1 LNQKAFTSVYD
12 VNPLAFIPFFEYIY
26 TVNGTYMRI
35 VFISIL
41 LFISSLGDGLAGITD
56 ITGLSSKIVELNEQ
70 IRQEH
75 YGKVSSVVVLNMKG
89 KPIFEQYYGF
99 NSRNSL
105 NQISSVTK
113 SITSLALGIC
123 IDRGLIPSVDEPVAK
138 YFPEYNRQFSEYP
151 AKKNITLKHLLNQ
164 TTGLKW
170 DEWFFPYNYA
180 SNSLIALLE
189 SKANWIDHFFNL
201 PVDTLAG
208 IKFNYNSLSSQVI
221 AEVVSRVSGMPFNQ
235 FVVENIFKPLSI
247 DQYRWDEYP
256 NNPFPAWGGI
266 SLTTLDMAKIGLLM
280 LNNGRYRNMQIV
292 SVSWI
297 NNSITIQSVYNQS
310 TGYGLHW
317 WVEHQTGE
325 PLMYYAAGYG
335 DQYVF
340 VVPEKEIVIAI
351 NAQNFSDYQW
361 PKPVIDIARAIATS
375 I

>member
-1 LNQKAFTSVYD
+1 
-12 VNPLAFIPFFEYIY
+12 
-26 TVNGTYMRI
+26 MRI

-113 SITSLALGIC
+113 SITSIALGLC
-123 IDRGLIPSVDEPVAK
+123 IDRGLIASVDEPVARF
-138 YFPEYNRQFSEYP
+138 FPEYQKQLAVNP
-151 AKKNITLKHLLNQ
+151 ALKIITLRHLLNQ

-208 IKFNYNSLSSQVI
+208 VKFNYNSLSSQVV
-221 AEVVSRVSGMPFNQ
+221 AEVVSKASGMPFDQ
-235 FVVENIFKPLSI
+235 FVVENIFKPLGI
-247 DQYRWDEYP
+247 DEYRWDSYP
-256 NNPFPAWGGI
+256 NNPLPAWGGI
-266 SLTTLDMAKIGLLM
+266 SLSTIDMAKIGLLM
-280 LNNGRYRNMQIV
+280 LNDGTYRNMQIV
-292 SVSWI
+292 SAGWI
-297 NNSITIQSVYNQS
+297 SNSLTIQSVYNES

-317 WVEHQTGE
+317 WVEHLTGE
-325 PLMYYAAGYG
+325 PLIYYAAGYG

-340 VVPEKEIVIAI
+340 VVPEKDMVIAI
-351 NAQNFSDYQW
+351 NSQNFSDYRW
-361 PKPVIDIARAIATS
+361 PKPVIDIARAIATA